1 VDHVPVKRSAH
12 IVSVGYDQGKMQ
24 ISFHNGETYEYS
36 VPSHIHK
43 GLMGAG
49 SKGSFFHKFISRHY
63 QGVKI

>member
-1 VDHVPVKRSAH
+1 MDHVPVKRSAH

-24 ISFHNGETYEYS
+24 ISFNNGETYEYS

-63 QGVKI
+63 QGVKV